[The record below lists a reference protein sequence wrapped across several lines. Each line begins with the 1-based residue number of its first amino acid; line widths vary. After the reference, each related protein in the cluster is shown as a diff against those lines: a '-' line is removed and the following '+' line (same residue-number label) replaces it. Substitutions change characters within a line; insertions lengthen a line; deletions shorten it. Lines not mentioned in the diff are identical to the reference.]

1 MDYTP
6 LSLTTIARLHRGRP
20 SMDWW
25 DSSEL
30 FVHQCTKS
38 KFLDTLDDVLGSQRT
53 SPVVRERLLDV
64 LAAAAYAST
73 GPSHKTESSFRL
85 LCCGAWQLIGYRAL
99 CNYYRHS
106 RLARSCDYGRHW
118 GSRYDR

>member
-25 DSSEL
+25 DLSEL

-53 SPVVRERLLDV
+53 SPVVREHLLDV

-99 CNYYRHS
+99 CNYYRRS